1 MVFFQSRHCF
11 FTLFFCL
18 SFLPLFA
25 INIGAI
31 NFQGISGIEETELIK
46 ASGLQKGQEYNPELV
61 SNATSNLYKYLQNK
75 GRYFVWISSPEL
87 IPDETGTVSLL
98 FSIQEKAPSD
108 EVKIRFQ
115 GMQYFSEAKLFQL
128 LLLSQEKNYRLDQL
142 SRIMQQTLSLYN
154 NRGYLFA
161 KVELDSLVLEEALTA
176 YIGIDEGKPLR
187 VKNYIF
193 RGNKVTKE
201 KTLLHLSGL
210 ENIELVTPEVLTQAE
225 ENIQRKNYI
234 RNCNVEPINE
244 NTLLINIEESKM
256 TYLEGVLGMNRSN
269 EEFKLSGQIRLQFLN
284 LWGTDRAIKLFW
296 KQIPTSNSELS
307 LSYHESGI
315 PGIPVAGDFELYR
328 AQQDSTW
335 IKTRGILE
343 VYYQMLKHSLG
354 IELASESLTP
364 GSRRPAIINK
374 EKAQSVGAF
383 WNYSN
388 YAGGVNP
395 YKGMEMKLLYR
406 LTGSNLT
413 KHLYGATEAG
423 VKSYIPVKN
432 RFVGFIGV
440 EIRNLEN
447 RNVELWQQYKM
458 GGYGTLRGYYED
470 EFSSF
475 RLAWI
480 NYELRYR
487 LNPDSYIYV
496 LFDQGF
502 LGREKNK
509 LKTDLF
515 GLGFGIKINTRLGI
529 LGLEYALGYRD
540 KHFANLNSGMIHLGL
555 DVAF

>member
-1 MVFFQSRHCF
+1 VVFFQSRHCF
-11 FTLFFCL
+11 FTLFFWL
-18 SFLPLFA
+18 SFLPLLA

-128 LLLSQEKNYRLDQL
+128 LLLSQEKNYRLDRL

-225 ENIQRKNYI
+225 ENIRRKNYI

-256 TYLEGVLGMNRSN
+256 TYLEGVLGMNRNN
-269 EEFKLSGQIRLQFLN
+269 EEFKLSGQIRLQFF
-284 LWGTDRAIKLFW
+284 K
-296 KQIPTSNSELS
+296 
-307 LSYHESGI
+307 
-315 PGIPVAGDFELYR
+315 
-328 AQQDSTW
+328 
-335 IKTRGILE
+335 
-343 VYYQMLKHSLG
+343 SLG
-354 IELASESLTP
+354 H
-364 GSRRPAIINK
+364 RPC
-374 EKAQSVGAF
+374 
-383 WNYSN
+383 
-388 YAGGVNP
+388 
-395 YKGMEMKLLYR
+395 YKTLLE
-406 LTGSNLT
+406 TN
-413 KHLYGATEAG
+413 
-423 VKSYIPVKN
+423 SY
-432 RFVGFIGV
+432 F
-440 EIRNLEN
+440 
-447 RNVELWQQYKM
+447 Q
-458 GGYGTLRGYYED
+458 
-470 EFSSF
+470 
-475 RLAWI
+475 
-480 NYELRYR
+480 
-487 LNPDSYIYV
+487 
-496 LFDQGF
+496 
-502 LGREKNK
+502 
-509 LKTDLF
+509 
-515 GLGFGIKINTRLGI
+515 
-529 LGLEYALGYRD
+529 
-540 KHFANLNSGMIHLGL
+540 
-555 DVAF
+555 